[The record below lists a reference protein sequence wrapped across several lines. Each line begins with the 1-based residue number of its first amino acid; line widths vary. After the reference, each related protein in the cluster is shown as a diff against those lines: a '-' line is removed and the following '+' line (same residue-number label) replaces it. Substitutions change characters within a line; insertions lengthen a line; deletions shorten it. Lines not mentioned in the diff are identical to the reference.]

1 MSLFCQLAY
10 GFGAYAVSD
19 DCGIYFFFLCWM
31 KAAAAAAAVAV
42 VAAIGE
48 ALTECNNNSSSSSML
63 YACHCA
69 VQHCNCNV
77 AMLLHHIHIQYLPP
91 GETGEEEMMNTQP
104 FYI

>member
-10 GFGAYAVSD
+10 GFGAYAA
-19 DCGIYFFFLCWM
+19 
-31 KAAAAAAAVAV
+31 AAAAAAAVAV

-48 ALTECNNNSSSSSML
+48 ALTECNNNSSNSSSML